1 MFRQK
6 VTQSCLIL
14 WDPLDCSPPGSSVRE
29 DSPGMNTGVG
39 CHSHLHGIFVT
50 QGSNPGLSKYRQI
63 LYHLSQ
69 QEAPWPKR
77 TKLKLSACHTTLTEL
92 ALTSFHN
99 LTFPPIPHQQHI
111 KHSYQFF
118 PPTAHGSP
126 CPHFLVILFPLFDLA
141 WADCIYISQTISLI
155 YFPPFSKS
163 PLRRLLEPW
172 INLLS
177 PFYMFSSHCPH

>member
-1 MFRQK
+1 MSDLCHGLLYPARLLCPQFIPRQEYW
-6 VTQSCLIL
+6 SGLPFPSP
-14 WDPLDCSPPGSSVRE
+14 WDLCDPGIKPRSLQIQTDSLPSESAGSPMAQEDKIKALSMPHNPYGTSPYLFPQPHLPSDSPPATHQTLLPV
-29 DSPGMNTGVG
+29 
-39 CHSHLHGIFVT
+39 
-50 QGSNPGLSKYRQI
+50 LS
-63 LYHLSQ
+63 
-69 QEAPWPKR
+69 
-77 TKLKLSACHTTLTEL
+77 
-92 ALTSFHN
+92 
-99 LTFPPIPHQQHI
+99 
-111 KHSYQFF
+111 
-118 PPTAHGSP
+118 PTAHGSP

>member
-1 MFRQK
+1 M
-6 VTQSCLIL
+6 
-14 WDPLDCSPPGSSVRE
+14 DCCTLPGSSVHSL
-29 DSPGMNTGVG
+29 SPGKNTGVG

-118 PPTAHGSP
+118 PQQPMALLAPISWSFYSLCLIWLGLIVST
-126 CPHFLVILFPLFDLA
+126 FPKH
-141 WADCIYISQTISLI
+141 I
-155 YFPPFSKS
+155 P
-163 PLRRLLEPW
+163 
-172 INLLS
+172 NLLS
-177 PFYMFSSHCPH
+177 TLFQVSTKKTSRALDKLTVSLLYVLITLSTLKYLKLL

>member
-1 MFRQK
+1 M
-6 VTQSCLIL
+6 
-14 WDPLDCSPPGSSVRE
+14 DCCTLPGSSVHSL
-29 DSPGMNTGVG
+29 SPGKNTGVG

-69 QEAPWPKR
+69 QGSPMAPEDKI
-77 TKLKLSACHTTLTEL
+77 KALSMPHNPYGTSPYLFPQPHLPSDSPPATHQTLL
-92 ALTSFHN
+92 PVLS
-99 LTFPPIPHQQHI
+99 
-111 KHSYQFF
+111 
-118 PPTAHGSP
+118 PTAHGSP